1 MSRLC
6 ILGADC
12 DRYQSA
18 TPGDTWGFNL
28 CDTCHSH
35 FTNDVASLLY
45 TYVDLCQHIARRDGH
60 SEAKIARPKPAS
72 TPPIDLNVY
81 TLRSDITAAVFAA
94 ETDLRAVYAMPPRE
108 IDNVREGFNVQAAVM
123 YVRPRVD
130 QLAGLPGGP
139 EHLLLL
145 RSLRLKARK
154 VMGLADLTI
163 ALPGF
168 CPKCH
173 VQGGLT
179 RRDGTEAVVC
189 GSCRHAMHWSDYQK
203 LVTLVV
209 TEIPS
214 PTRNRET

>member
-6 ILGADC
+6 VLGADC

-18 TPGDTWGFNL
+18 PGDTWGFNL

-45 TYVDLCQHIARRDGH
+45 TYLDLCQHIARKDGH
-60 SEAKIARPKPAS
+60 SEAKISRPKPAS
-72 TPPIDLNVY
+72 TPPIDLNVH
-81 TLRSDITAAVFAA
+81 TLRSDVEAALLDAERDLRFAA
-94 ETDLRAVYAMPPRE
+94 DGPLRDPA
-108 IDNVREGFNVQAAVM
+108 NVREGFNVQTAVD

-130 QLAGLPGGP
+130 ALAGLPFGP
-139 EHLLLL
+139 GHLLRL
-145 RSLRLKARK
+145 RSLRLKARTA
-154 VMGLADLTI
+154 MGLADLTI
-163 ALPGF
+163 SLPGF

-189 GSCRHAMHWSDYQK
+189 GSCRHAMHWSDYQR

-214 PTRNRET
+214 PARNREG